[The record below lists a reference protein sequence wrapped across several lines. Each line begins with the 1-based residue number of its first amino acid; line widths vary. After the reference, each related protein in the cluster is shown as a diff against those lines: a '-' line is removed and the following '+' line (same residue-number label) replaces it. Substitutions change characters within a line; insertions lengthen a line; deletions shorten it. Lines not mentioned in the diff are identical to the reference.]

1 MGESSQAIAEV
12 MGYVDSVT
20 GCEHEGV
27 VGVERFLCELENEK
41 EILSLLLE
49 EKLNQILQI
58 NFDME
63 KVSEK
68 HKEDQDTVCQN
79 LLIEKNDLK
88 VAEERKKVVEAKL
101 KKSEELYQKEKQNY
115 EEIKKEEVAQSDV
128 AVHLPKLG
136 KDLKVLYTISRL
148 TLDKRAREDVVKG
161 FVVTPQTDDVN
172 TFNFDTSQN
181 GISSHF
187 VTNYLW
193 DLVSAGTSQDWASV

>member
-1 MGESSQAIAEV
+1 MG
-12 MGYVDSVT
+12 
-20 GCEHEGV
+20 
-27 VGVERFLCELENEK
+27 
-41 EILSLLLE
+41 LLE

-68 HKEDQDTVCQN
+68 EKEDQDTVSQN

-101 KKSEELYQKEKQNY
+101 KKSEELYQEEKQKY
-115 EEIKKEEVAQSDV
+115 EEIKEEVAQSDV

-148 TLDKRAREDVVKG
+148 TLDKRAREGVVKG
-161 FVVTPQTDDVN
+161 FVVNPQTDDVN
-172 TFNFDTSQN
+172 TFNFDTSQH

-193 DLVSAGTSQDWASV
+193 DLVSAGIGEDWASV